1 MQAPIKRSIR
11 ESCKV
16 FTQEQADTFTPSITP
31 EALPYILSS
40 VVLLDEEE
48 RPLDGVREPRVIKK
62 YYINIEDG
70 VQEIYQGAYIY
81 PYWGKGTMFA
91 HVEIVFD
98 EVPVPHESILKWC
111 SLALK
116 AGPVSSSARA
126 NQLVVTKGN
135 RLHYLWRVIS
145 IEAENALAPSRS
157 LDITGLHLWR
167 WHSAESHTPSLG
179 SKPLASRPLV
189 SAVGHDPW
197 GGVSDPNRWVCGR
210 VSLAIER
217 NELLG
222 VLEYTLTTSRG
233 SRLIDWAQ
241 HTVHVEDTEVV
252 HQLYM
257 SLLAEN
263 LL

>member
-11 ESCKV
+11 ESCTV

-40 VVLLDEEE
+40 VVSLDEEE
-48 RPLDGVREPRVIKK
+48 RPSEPRVIRK
-62 YYINIEDG
+62 YYINTCTG

-81 PYWGKGTMFA
+81 PYWGKDTMFA

-145 IEAENALAPSRS
+145 IEAESVLPLSRS

-167 WHSAESHTPSLG
+167 WHGDESHDSSYG
-179 SKPLASRPLV
+179 
-189 SAVGHDPW
+189 
-197 GGVSDPNRWVCGR
+197 RWVCGK
-210 VSLAIER
+210 VSLTIER
-217 NELLG
+217 NELLD
-222 VLEYTLTTSRG
+222 VLEHTLTTSRG

-257 SLLAEN
+257 SLLAEA